1 MKQSIISAVAIL
13 CILMTSTGC
22 AQDHSETAD
31 TAATDS
37 AAAASADDAWKFT
50 SLRLKTAMIYNMSH
64 WDGHAVMTEVSD
76 DDDIRCVTKWNID
89 DHLHYT
95 SGMETTVS
103 DFFMFES
110 SDSDYIESVFTDIND
125 ALKQKYADNDEA
137 LELLESVK
145 CGQHGKYAYYIL
157 DKNAVR
163 YERTLLK
170 YLDDNTDPK
179 TGYVIIDD
187 QKQ

>member
-1 MKQSIISAVAIL
+1 MKRFIISAVAIL
-13 CILMTSTGC
+13 CILMISTGC
-22 AQDHSETAD
+22 MQDHSETAD
-31 TAATDS
+31 TAAMNS

-50 SLRLKTAMIYNMSH
+50 PLRLKTAMIYNMSH
-64 WDGHAVMTEVSD
+64 WDGHVVMTEVSD
-76 DDDIRCVTKWNID
+76 DDDVRCVTKWNID

-95 SGMETTVS
+95 SSMETTIS

-125 ALKQKYADNDEA
+125 ALKQKYADNDKA

-145 CGQHGKYAYYIL
+145 CGQYGKYAYYIL

-163 YERTLLK
+163 YERMLLK
-170 YLDDNTDPK
+170 YLDNNTDPK

-187 QKQ
+187 QK